1 MKMKNVIPSFIT
13 GTPEERIAKWKA
25 YMDNGITLIDSSD
38 DKNWIEYGDLS
49 YEDFERC
56 GFSLRYNMGT
66 GDVYTKVKVDVRTY
80 IKYNSDNKRLVVIAD
95 NDKTLF
101 DGIIKTNYE
110 FYKLMRQLDI
120 IESEPEIEEEPKP
133 ELNAETGNISCSDEL
148 IGIATLGGPISGT
161 ISPESYCTSCT
172 DCTSCTVSLYDSFL
186 IDTIVK
192 ENSIELV
199 YKEVSIWNGLDSR
212 VYKIV
217 YSCLDG
223 KWHKSDRIYGEII
236 PKQVIEET
244 YKF

>member
-1 MKMKNVIPSFIT
+1 MKSVIPSFIT
-13 GTPEERIAKWKA
+13 GTQEERIEKWKA
-25 YMDNGITLIDSSD
+25 YLDSGIILSDSSD
-38 DKNWIEYGDLS
+38 DENWIEYGDLS

-66 GDVYTKVKVDVRTY
+66 WDVYTKVKVDVRTY
-80 IKYNSDNKRLVVIAD
+80 IKYDNDNKRLVVIAD

-110 FYKLMRQLDI
+110 FYQLMRQLDI
-120 IESEPEIEEEPKP
+120 IDSDPELEPEIGEEPKP

-161 ISPESYCTSCT
+161 ISPESYY
-172 DCTSCTVSLYDSFL
+172 TSCTVSLYDSFL

-199 YKEVSIWNGLDSR
+199 YKEVSIWNGLDKR

-236 PKQVIEET
+236 LEQIIEET

>member
-1 MKMKNVIPSFIT
+1 MKNVIPSFIT
-13 GTPEERIAKWKA
+13 GTQEERIEKWKA
-25 YMDNGITLIDSSD
+25 YLDSGIILSDSSD

-66 GDVYTKVKVDVRTY
+66 WDVYTKVKVDVRTY
-80 IKYNSDNKRLVVIAD
+80 IKYDNDNKRLVVIAD

-110 FYKLMRQLDI
+110 FYQLMRQLNI
-120 IESEPEIEEEPKP
+120 IDSDPELEPEIGEEPKP
-133 ELNAETGNISCSDEL
+133 ELNAETGNIYCSDEL

-161 ISPESYCTSCT
+161 ISPESY
-172 DCTSCTVSLYDSFL
+172 CTSCTVSLYDSFL

-199 YKEVSIWNGLDSR
+199 YKEVSIWNGLDKR

-236 PKQVIEET
+236 PEQVIEET

>member
-1 MKMKNVIPSFIT
+1 MKSVIPSFIT
-13 GTPEERIAKWKA
+13 GTPEERIEKWKA
-25 YMDNGITLIDSSD
+25 YLDSGIILSDSSD
-38 DKNWIEYGDLS
+38 DENWIEYGDLS

-66 GDVYTKVKVDVRTY
+66 WDVYTKVKVDVRTY
-80 IKYNSDNKRLVVIAD
+80 IKYDNDNKRLVVIAD

-110 FYKLMRQLDI
+110 FYQLMRQLDI
-120 IESEPEIEEEPKP
+120 IDSDPELEPEIGEEPKP

-172 DCTSCTVSLYDSFL
+172 ISLYDSFL

-199 YKEVSIWNGLDSR
+199 YKEVSIWNGLDKR

-236 PKQVIEET
+236 LEQIIEET

>member
-1 MKMKNVIPSFIT
+1 MKSVIPGFIT
-13 GTPEERIAKWKA
+13 GTPEEIEAKWKA
-25 YMDNGITLIDSSD
+25 YVDSGIIDSSD
-38 DKNWIEYGDLS
+38 DENWIEYGDLS

-56 GFSLRYNMGT
+56 GFSFRYNMGT
-66 GDVYTKVKVDVRTY
+66 WDVYTKVNVEVDVRTY
-80 IKYNSDNKRLVVIAD
+80 MKYNTDTKRLVIIAN

-120 IESEPEIEEEPKP
+120 IESEPEIEEESKP

-172 DCTSCTVSLYDSFL
+172 ISLYDSFL
-186 IDTIVK
+186 IDTVVK

-199 YKEVSIWNGLDSR
+199 YKEVSIWNGLDNR